1 MNTNTNTKLKFR
13 EDVKKNDEYKRI
25 QAYITDPAKKNI
37 LKKMY
42 FSKDWLVSNKLAFL
56 YIQDPNKS
64 WENYI
69 YNIEFLQQEAL
80 KKGTTFE
87 PSYNDIAKVWKYKC
101 SSYENKRYEENNID
115 NINNE
120 IEQKLKLAEKNKTI
134 SEQRS
139 IQALQSIHFNN
150 KKKINN
156 KIDYIENIKLLDMG
170 TLHELGTL
178 LNNMYLSEKK

>member
-1 MNTNTNTKLKFR
+1 MNTHTNTNTKVTFS
-13 EDVKKNDEYKRI
+13 EDVKCNSDYKRI
-25 QAYITDPAKKNI
+25 QSYVTDPSKRDL

-69 YNIEFLQQEAL
+69 DNVEYLQKQAI

-87 PSYNDIAKVWKYKC
+87 PSYSDIAKVWKYKKKAHQ
-101 SSYENKRYEENNID
+101 NKRPEENNIN

-120 IEQKLKLAEKNKTI
+120 IEQNLKLAEKNKTV
-134 SEQRS
+134 SEKMS
-139 IQALQSIHFNN
+139 IHGLQSIHFNKN
-150 KKKINN
+150 KKINN

-170 TLHELGTL
+170 TLHELGT
-178 LNNMYLSEKK
+178 